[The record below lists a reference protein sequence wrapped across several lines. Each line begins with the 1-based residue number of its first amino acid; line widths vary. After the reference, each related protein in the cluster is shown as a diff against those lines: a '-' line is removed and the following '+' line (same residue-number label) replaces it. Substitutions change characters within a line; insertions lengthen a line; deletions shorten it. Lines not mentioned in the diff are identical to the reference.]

1 MSNKMCCP
9 GCDSYTSA
17 IYTAYQEE
25 EPCPYCGLSHEA
37 AKEIE
42 TVRESRATAEFQ
54 AKYEQAFKDRDEA
67 RNDLKRASARL
78 AYLESL
84 IASAA
89 ERLAKPLAEEEIS
102 PARSW

>member
-1 MSNKMCCP
+1 MSNKMICP

-17 IYTAYQEE
+17 IYAAYEEE
-25 EPCPYCGLSHEA
+25 EPCPYCGLSHDA

-42 TVRESRATAEFQ
+42 AVRESRATAEFQ
-54 AKYEQAFKDRDEA
+54 AKYEQALKDREEA
-67 RNDLKRASARL
+67 RNDLKRANARL

-89 ERLAKPLAEEEIS
+89 ERLAKPLADEEINR
-102 PARSW
+102 AGR